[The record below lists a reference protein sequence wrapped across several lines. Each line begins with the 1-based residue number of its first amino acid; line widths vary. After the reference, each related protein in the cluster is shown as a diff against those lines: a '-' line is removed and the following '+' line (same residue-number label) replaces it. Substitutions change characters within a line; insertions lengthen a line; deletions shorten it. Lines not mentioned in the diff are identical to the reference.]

1 MTEAVAV
8 ISSEDVA
15 HTRRWLTQFAR
26 DWVGET
32 PIRIHKREYDGL
44 GPSFSDEFIGYIG
57 ELLCSVPTCVICL
70 ERRKQPKQMIASEDY
85 KRLHRSQSRT
95 RTTKAFRKLRKIAPL
110 EFDVLRMIVMH
121 GLSLEQV
128 AQRLTDRAASRGL
141 DETYDVRDVTILAVS
156 GTGKLS
162 DWY

>member
-1 MTEAVAV
+1 MTEV
-8 ISSEDVA
+8 ISSDDIA
-15 HTRRWLTQFAR
+15 HTRRWLTQFAK

-32 PIRIHKREYDGL
+32 PLRIHKREYDGL

-57 ELLCSVPTCVICL
+57 ELTCNVDGCIICL
-70 ERRKQPKQMIASEDY
+70 ERKKQPKQMLASEEY
-85 KRLHRSQSRT
+85 KRAHRSQSRT

-121 GLSLEQV
+121 GLTMEQV
-128 AQRLTDRAASRGL
+128 AQRLTDRAAARGL
-141 DETYDVRDVTILAVS
+141 DETYDVSGIAILAVS
-156 GTGKLS
+156 GTSKLS